1 MKKERF
7 ILFGSTLLV
16 GLSVILFSCAKE
28 TSSAQQI
35 SVFLTDGPASYD
47 AVNVEILA
55 VEVKVDSSAGHE
67 SDDHRGDNDDDRDD
81 HLRSHDEFGSWT
93 SLPFTPQ
100 VFNLLDLS
108 NGVDALLG
116 TTTVGGTVRKIRL
129 TLGTNNTIV
138 KDAVTYPLSLI
149 NPTQNFLYIKLNARH
164 RQRNGNNS
172 GQSVWVD
179 FDVARSIVENNGQ
192 FYLKPVLRPFCNDN
206 FAEIEGR
213 VLPAAAQAVVR
224 VYNNTDT
231 AVAIPNPDGY
241 FKVRGLAGGS
251 YTVHFDATNA
261 YQDTL
266 VTNVVGVAGQDVH
279 LSTITLHQ

>member
-1 MKKERF
+1 MKKTKS
-7 ILFGSTLLV
+7 ILFGTVSLFALTL
-16 GLSVILFSCAKE
+16 ILFSCAKE
-28 TSSAQQI
+28 NSSAQQF
-35 SVFLTDGPASYD
+35 SVFLTDGPADYD

-55 VEVKVDSSAGHE
+55 VEVKVDSSAGHA
-67 SDDHRGDNDDDRDD
+67 SDDHHGDGDDDRDD
-81 HLRSHDEFGSWT
+81 HLRSHDEYGGWT
-93 SLPFTPQ
+93 TIPFTPQ

-138 KDAVTYPLSLI
+138 KEGVTYSLSLI
-149 NPTQNFLYIKLNARH
+149 NPTQNFLYVKLYDRH
-164 RQRNGNNS
+164 RERHNNNTS
-172 GQSVWVD
+172 VSVWVD
-179 FDVARSIVENNGQ
+179 IDVARSIIENNGQ
-192 FYLKPVLRPFCNDN
+192 FFLKPVLRPFCDDN

-224 VYNNTDT
+224 VFNNTDT

-241 FKVRGLAGGS
+241 FKVRGLAGGA
-251 YTVHFDATNA
+251 YTVHFDATSP

-266 VTNVVGVAGQDVH
+266 VSNVVGVAGQDVH
-279 LSTITLHQ
+279 LPTMTLRQ

>member
-1 MKKERF
+1 MKVKN
-7 ILFGSTLLV
+7 LLTGMAV
-16 GLSVILFSCAKE
+16 LTILSVLLPSCAKD
-28 TSSAQQI
+28 SSGAQQI

-67 SDDHRGDNDDDRDD
+67 LDDHRCDNDDDRDD

-100 VFNLLDLS
+100 VFNLLDLN
-108 NGVDALLG
+108 NGIDALLG

-138 KDAVTYPLSLI
+138 KDGVTYPLSLI
-149 NPTQNFLYIKLNARH
+149 NPTQNFLYVHLYDRDREHHN
-164 RQRNGNNS
+164 NGTAI
-172 GQSVWVD
+172 SVWVD
-179 FDVARSIVENNGQ
+179 FDVARSIIENNGQ
-192 FYLKPVLRPFCNDN
+192 FFLRPVLRPFCDDN

-241 FKVRGLAGGS
+241 FKVRGLAGGT
-251 YTVHFDATNA
+251 YTVQFDATSP
-261 YQDTL
+261 YQDTT
-266 VTNVVGVAGQDVH
+266 VNNVISTIGQEAH
-279 LSTITLHQ
+279 LQTITLRQ